1 MAHLLDKAKNF
12 VAEKVA
18 NMKKPE
24 ATIDDVDLKGLGRD
38 GVNYSAKVSV
48 DNPYSHSI
56 PICQVSYVLKSAGSL
71 IYRDRVIASGTMEDP
86 GSLKGNEKTLLNVP
100 VKVPHSVVVS
110 LVRDISSDWDI
121 DYELELGLTVDLP
134 LAGDFTIPLST
145 KGEIKLPSISDFWK
159 RE

>member
-38 GVNYSAKVSV
+38 GVTYSAKVSV

-56 PICQVSYVLKSAGSL
+56 PICQVSYVLKSAGRSTSITISL
-71 IYRDRVIASGTMEDP
+71 SLSPSIDRSMD
-86 GSLKGNEKTLLNVP
+86 
-100 VKVPHSVVVS
+100 
-110 LVRDISSDWDI
+110 
-121 DYELELGLTVDLP
+121 VDLY
-134 LAGDFTIPLST
+134 LCA
-145 KGEIKLPSISDFWK
+145 
-159 RE
+159 RV